1 MESLKRSL
9 VALMIPRILSFLEES
24 NYQEKMDEKIAKKLG
39 RLKKITLGKE
49 VGVFDSTS
57 IKKLPFT
64 TYEAYKKYYENPRE
78 QHFLYELNDYLTALT
93 SGTMGQPKKF
103 LLPKTALIDNLRKTA
118 LASLLIVSHDGERVT
133 FEIGDTVY
141 TNIPGGSQLAAIL
154 TEIGRKNR
162 IAFVKNFPDPNL
174 PFQTKVDYFINNYE
188 NIDMAYMTV
197 TTLIDQVY
205 PKIGEPFKLKGF
217 MTQDS
222 SSIVLKDDIKKI
234 TGSYPKTNYGAT
246 EIMTPTV
253 ASIEHPGCFIFD
265 WRVLYAEFVPY
276 DQKIGNGEP
285 IIEADIDVTDLSEVE
300 PGRRYQLI
308 ATPYLTEM
316 TRYVMPDILECVDDG
331 DDVLNSQLP
340 VFKYHARSDKIIV
353 LHNFTR
359 IVEEEI
365 TQVLKDANIP
375 FVDYTVVKEIDGTHE
390 YMKMYLELSKPI
402 DHDTVYRRI
411 DESLKEFDRD
421 WHDLKE
427 FLRFDPLRIELIP
440 KGSFRHYLQHRE
452 GMTRVER
459 VQMKQER
466 LDLLLSFK
474 GD

>member
-9 VALMIPRILSFLEES
+9 VALMVPRILSFLEES
-24 NYQEKMDEKIAKKLG
+24 NYQKKMDEKITKKLG
-39 RLKKITLGKE
+39 RLRKITLGKE

-57 IKKLPFT
+57 IKKIPFT

-78 QHFLYELNDYLTALT
+78 EHFLYELNDYLQALT
-93 SGTMGQPKKF
+93 SGTMGRPKKF

-154 TEIGRKNR
+154 TEIGRKYR
-162 IAFVKNFPDPNL
+162 IAFVHNCPDPNL
-174 PFQTKVDYFINNYE
+174 PFQTKVDYFVNNYE

-197 TTLIDQVY
+197 TTLMDQVY
-205 PKIGEPFKLKGF
+205 PKIGEPFQLKGF

-222 SSIVLKDDIKKI
+222 SSIVLKDEIKKI

-265 WRVLYAEFVPY
+265 WRVLYAEFVPQ

-285 IIEADIDVTDLSEVE
+285 IIEADVDVLDLSEVE
-300 PGRRYQLI
+300 PGKRYQLV

-375 FVDYTVVKEIDGTHE
+375 FVDYTVIKEVEGTHE
-390 YMKMYLELSKPI
+390 YMKMYLELSKPM
-402 DHDTVYRRI
+402 DHNTVYGVI
-411 DESLKEFDRD
+411 DEKLKEFDRD

-427 FLRFDPLRIELIP
+427 FLKYDPLRIELIP
-440 KGSFRHYLQHRE
+440 KGSFSHYLQHRG

-466 LDLLLSFK
+466 LDLLLNFI
-474 GD
+474 GT

>member
-9 VALMIPRILSFLEES
+9 VALMVPRTLSFLEES
-24 NYQEKMDEKIAKKLG
+24 NYQRKMDERVAKKLS
-39 RLKKITLGKE
+39 RMKKISLGKE
-49 VGVFDSTS
+49 LGVSDTTS
-57 IKKLPFT
+57 LKKLPFT
-64 TYEAYKKYYENPRE
+64 TYEAYKKYYEDPRE
-78 QHFLYELNDYLTALT
+78 QHLLYDLNDYLTALT

-103 LLPKTALIDNLRKTA
+103 LLPKTALMDNLRKTA
-118 LASLLIVSHDGERVT
+118 LASLFIVSHDGERVT
-133 FEIGDTVY
+133 FEMGDTMY
-141 TNIPGGSQLAAIL
+141 TNIPGGSQLAAL
-154 TEIGRKNR
+154 MTDIGTKNR
-162 IAFVKNFPDPNL
+162 IAFVDNCPDPNL
-174 PFQTKVDYFINNYE
+174 PFQAKVDYFIKNYR

-197 TTLIDQVY
+197 TTLLDQIY
-205 PKIGEPFKLKGF
+205 PVIGEPFQLKGF

-222 SSIVLKDDIKKI
+222 SSIVFKDEIKKI
-234 TGSYPKTNYGAT
+234 TGSYPKTTYGAT
-246 EIMTPTV
+246 EIMIPTV

-265 WRVLYAEFVPY
+265 WRVLYAEFVPH
-276 DQKIGNGEP
+276 DQRIGNGEP
-285 IIEADIDVTDLSEVE
+285 VIEADVDVLDLSEVE

-316 TRYVMPDILECVDDG
+316 TRYVMPDILECVDGG

-365 TQVLKDANIP
+365 TQVLKDANVP
-375 FVDYTVVKEIDGTHE
+375 FVDYTVVKEVDGTHE

-402 DHDTVYRRI
+402 DHDAVYRMI
-411 DESLKEFDRD
+411 DEELTGFDRD

-427 FLRFDPLRIELIP
+427 FLRYDPLRVELIP

-466 LDLLLSFK
+466 LDLLLGFE